1 MPSTKLVIGG
11 AAAGAAIGVRV
22 ARSLYGR
29 WRVLP
34 PADRK
39 RIASFAEDA
48 KEKAL
53 SVRGASDRTLA
64 EADLRAASET
74 LAAALVETAEADPEI
89 GDDEVRELREDL
101 RRELERLSAGA
112 QAPGGARRAA
122 MPFEDIK
129 ASRSGRE
136 RARPPQ

>member
-29 WRVLP
+29 WHVLP
-34 PADRK
+34 RADRD

-53 SVRGASDRTLA
+53 SVRGANDPA
-64 EADLRAASET
+64 QAQADLRAASET
-74 LAAALVETAEADPEI
+74 LAAALVETAESDPEI
-89 GDDEVRELREDL
+89 GSEDVQELREEL
-101 RRELERLSAGA
+101 RRELERLATA
-112 QAPGGARRAA
+112 
-122 MPFEDIK
+122 DIK
-129 ASRSGRE
+129 ALRSGRD
-136 RARPPQ
+136 RAKPPQ

>member
-29 WRVLP
+29 WRDLP
-34 PADRK
+34 VADRD
-39 RIASFAEDA
+39 RIAPFAEDA

-53 SVRGASDRTLA
+53 SVRGANDPMLA
-64 EADLRAASET
+64 QADLRAASET
-74 LAAALVETAEADPEI
+74 LAAALVETAESDPGI
-89 GDDEVRELREDL
+89 GEDEVRELREEL
-101 RRELERLSAGA
+101 RRELERLATA
-112 QAPGGARRAA
+112 
-122 MPFEDIK
+122 DIK
-129 ASRSGRE
+129 ASRSGPD

>member
-29 WRVLP
+29 WRLLP
-34 PADRK
+34 AADRE
-39 RIASFAEDA
+39 RIAAFAEDA

-53 SVRGASDRTLA
+53 SVRGASDPSQAQA
-64 EADLRAASET
+64 ELRDASET
-74 LAAALVETAEADPEI
+74 LAAALVETAESDPEI
-89 GDDEVRELREDL
+89 DTDEVAELREEL
-101 RRELERLSAGA
+101 RRELERLATA
-112 QAPGGARRAA
+112 
-122 MPFEDIK
+122 DIK

-136 RARPPQ
+136 RAKPPQ

>member
-34 PADRK
+34 AADRQ
-39 RIASFAEDA
+39 RIAAFAEDA

-53 SVRGASDRTLA
+53 SVRGSNDPACA
-64 EADLRAASET
+64 QADLRAASET
-74 LAAALVETAEADPEI
+74 LAAALVETAESDPEI
-89 GDDEVRELREDL
+89 GADEVGELREEL
-101 RRELERLSAGA
+101 RRELERLATA
-112 QAPGGARRAA
+112 
-122 MPFEDIK
+122 DIK
-129 ASRSGRE
+129 ASRSGQDRTS
-136 RARPPQ
+136 RPK

>member
-1 MPSTKLVIGG
+1 MPSSKLVIGG

-29 WRVLP
+29 WRLLP
-34 PADRK
+34 PADRE

-53 SVRGASDRTLA
+53 SVRGASDRPRA

-74 LAAALVETAEADPEI
+74 LAAALVETAEADPEFAE
-89 GDDEVRELREDL
+89 DEVRELREEL
-101 RRELERLSAGA
+101 RRELERLSTA
-112 QAPGGARRAA
+112 
-122 MPFEDIK
+122 DIK
-129 ASRSGRE
+129 ASRIRRE
-136 RARPPQ
+136 SPRQPG

>member
-29 WRVLP
+29 WHVLP
-34 PADRK
+34 RADRE
-39 RIASFAEDA
+39 RIAAIAEDA

-53 SVRGASDRTLA
+53 SVRGANDPAQAQA
-64 EADLRAASET
+64 ELHAANET
-74 LAAALVETAEADPEI
+74 LAAALVETAESDPEI
-89 GDDEVRELREDL
+89 ESEDVQELREEL
-101 RRELERLSAGA
+101 RRELERLATA
-112 QAPGGARRAA
+112 
-122 MPFEDIK
+122 DIK
-129 ASRSGRE
+129 ASGSGRA

>member
-29 WRVLP
+29 WRLLP
-34 PADRK
+34 AADRE
-39 RIASFAEDA
+39 RIVGFAEDA

-53 SVRGASDRTLA
+53 SVRGANDPA
-64 EADLRAASET
+64 QAQADLRAASET
-74 LAAALVETAEADPEI
+74 LAAALVETAESDPEI
-89 GDDEVRELREDL
+89 DADEVSELREEL
-101 RRELERLSAGA
+101 RRELERLATA
-112 QAPGGARRAA
+112 
-122 MPFEDIK
+122 DIK
-129 ASRSGRE
+129 ASRSGRD

>member
-34 PADRK
+34 AADRE

-48 KEKAL
+48 KEKAFSL
-53 SVRGASDRTLA
+53 RGSNDPAQA
-64 EADLRAASET
+64 QADLQAASET
-74 LAAALVETAEADPEI
+74 LAAALVETAESDPEI
-89 GDDEVRELREDL
+89 GADEVGELREEL
-101 RRELERLSAGA
+101 RRELERLATA
-112 QAPGGARRAA
+112 
-122 MPFEDIK
+122 DIK
-129 ASRSGRE
+129 ASRIGQDRTS
-136 RARPPQ
+136 RPK